1 MATKYV
7 TLKDSNGD
15 TLYPQAVAT
24 NLAPGSIASSEIDWS
39 TVIDKIYPVGS
50 IYMSVNS
57 TSPATFIGGTW
68 ERIQDTFLLSAG
80 STYAAGSTGG
90 SATHK
95 HRTPFVA
102 TDADASTTLRLN
114 TSDSSNWDYSQQ
126 AISNT
131 PRYSNAGNV
140 SWGGNRLINTSSAST
155 LPPYLSVYVWKRTA

>member
-7 TLKDSNGD
+7 TLKDSDGN

-24 NLAPGSIASSEIDWS
+24 NLAPGSITSSEIDWS
-39 TVIDKIYPVGS
+39 TVIDKIYPVGA

-80 STYAAGSTGG
+80 STYSAGSTGG
-90 SATHK
+90 TATHR

-102 TDADASTTLRLN
+102 THNSEDTTLRLN
-114 TSDSSNWDYSQQ
+114 RALSSEWVYDQQ

-131 PRYSNAGNV
+131 PRYTNAGNV
-140 SWGGNRLINTSSAST
+140 SWGGNDIIYTTPTSN
-155 LPPYLSVYVWKRTA
+155 LPPYLAVYVWKRTA